1 MLTKSVLSDIVE
13 KQRGQRTPKGQI
25 VERQILSGVLRS
37 FGDNRILVLTGIRRC
52 GKSTLLR
59 QIMRKKGGC
68 YVNFED
74 ERFIEFG
81 VQEFEKLNEVLIEVY
96 GEQDV
101 YFFDEIQNIDKFELF
116 VRRLQDDGKK
126 IVITG
131 SNASLL
137 SKEFGTR
144 LTGRYKQFELYPF
157 SFREFLAF
165 RNINPDKSWLHSA
178 GRKTGLIKMFREYE
192 RSGGM
197 PEYLE
202 NADPEYIKTLY
213 ENIIYRD
220 VIARYAIRKQ
230 KVVRGLSNIL
240 ASNMSSRFTYN
251 SLRRSL
257 NLSNAITAKEYVS
270 YLSNSYIFFELLR
283 FDFSIK
289 RQLNMPRKIYAVD
302 PAFRETGLSFTADR
316 GRILENIVFMELK
329 RRGKEAYYFSEKQE
343 CDFVI
348 REGGRIS
355 EAIQVCFELNGN
367 NRQREI
373 GGLTAAME
381 KFKLDSG
388 LILTSEQDDEIA
400 AGGGK
405 ISVIPVWKWLL
416 GFK

>member
-1 MLTKSVLSDIVE
+1 MITKSALSDIVE
-13 KQRGQRTPKGQI
+13 KQRSQRTPKGQN
-25 VERQILSGVLRS
+25 VERQILPSVLRS
-37 FGDNRILVLTGIRRC
+37 FGDSRILVITGIRRC

-59 QIMRKKGGC
+59 QIMQKKGGC

-81 VQEFEKLNEVLIEVY
+81 AQEFEKLNEVLMEVY

-165 RNINPDKSWLHSA
+165 RNVNPDKAWLQA
-178 GRKTGLIKMFREYE
+178 ACRKTELIKMFREYE

-202 NADPEYIKTLY
+202 NMDPDYIKTLY

-230 KVVRGLSNIL
+230 KVVRELSNIL
-240 ASNMSSRFTYN
+240 ASNISSRFTYN

-270 YLSNSYIFFELLR
+270 HLGNSYLFFELLR

-289 RQLNMPRKIYAVD
+289 RQLNMPRKIYAAD
-302 PAFRETGLSFTADR
+302 PAFRETGLTFTSDK
-316 GRILENIVFMELK
+316 GKILENIVFMELK
-329 RRGKEAYYFSEKQE
+329 MRGKEAYYFSEKQE

-348 REGGRIS
+348 REKGRIS
-355 EAIQVCFELNGN
+355 EAIQVCFELNEK

-373 GGLTAAME
+373 GGLTEAME
-381 KFKLDSG
+381 KFNLSSG

-400 AGGGK
+400 AGGRR
-405 ISVIPVWKWLL
+405 ISVVPAWKWLL